1 MKPDNSEYHVGNL
14 NYYFENLLIFV
25 FQVVSSVG
33 GLQRDTS
40 IDVEDEFHRQAPESS
55 TEFQT
60 EAPTEPGTQEGGIF
74 PRAEE
79 TARTT
84 EGANEAQQRVED
96 NVEGRLG
103 ADPESKENG
112 VYPMESAVEDGKV
125 ESGNGVYPGMESAED
140 RENREAMEAW
150 EAQRGIEGVGFR

>member
-1 MKPDNSEYHVGNL
+1 M
-14 NYYFENLLIFV
+14 YFERLFIFV
-25 FQVVSSVG
+25 FQVVSSGG

-55 TEFQT
+55 TEFQSDSET
-60 EAPTEPGTQEGGIF
+60 PREPGTLERNPEGVIL

-79 TARTT
+79 TARIT
-84 EGANEAQQRVED
+84 EDASEAQQRVED
-96 NVEGRLG
+96 NEEGRLG
-103 ADPESKENG
+103 VGPESKENG
-112 VYPMESAVEDGKV
+112 VYPMESGVEDGKV

-150 EAQRGIEGVGFR
+150 EAQRGIEEAGFR